1 MRRSSLA
8 TSSKPLPCLLC
19 QAFASG
25 LVAILREKFA
35 AGTVSRFREK
45 LRKVD
50 LLILDEM
57 GYMPFS
63 QTGANRMIHF
73 LCKN

>member
-1 MRRSSLA
+1 M
-8 TSSKPLPCLLC
+8 
-19 QAFASG
+19 
-25 LVAILREKFA
+25 AILREKFA